1 MAFGRNMMNIKDLEK
16 LTWQEISEKLK
27 SIEPKNCTW
36 YDVANFLRKT
46 YSKEYLTDLYICL
59 YSKLLELDL
68 DGEEA
73 DDLRD
78 FMDPYGFACEHFL
91 LQKKLHE
98 FLDKKEGKMM

>member
-36 YDVANFLRKT
+36 YDVANFLRET
-46 YSKEYLTDLYICL
+46 YSKEYLTDLYVCL

-68 DGEEA
+68 NSEES
-73 DDLRD
+73 DDLRE
-78 FMDPYGFACEHFL
+78 FLDPYGLACDSDL
-91 LQKKLHE
+91 LRNKLKE
-98 FLDKKEGKMM
+98 FWDKRG

>member
-1 MAFGRNMMNIKDLEK
+1 MISIEDLRK
-16 LTWQEISEKLK
+16 MSWQEIARNLEV
-27 SIEPKNCTW
+27 IEPKNCTW
-36 YDVANFLRKT
+36 YAVADWLRENN
-46 YSKEYLTDLYICL
+46 SQDYLTDLYVCL